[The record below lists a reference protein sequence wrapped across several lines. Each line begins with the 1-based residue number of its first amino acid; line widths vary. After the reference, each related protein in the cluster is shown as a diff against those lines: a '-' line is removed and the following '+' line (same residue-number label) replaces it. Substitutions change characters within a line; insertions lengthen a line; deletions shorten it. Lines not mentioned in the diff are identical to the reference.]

1 LFAESETLRDIQTAL
16 SYMNNEQARLFE
28 LLVAHQ
34 DLPAAA
40 KASGMSSATFY
51 RRVADLQ
58 MHLRM
63 FGIRPA
69 A

>member
-1 LFAESETLRDIQTAL
+1 MKVRLPC
-16 SYMNNEQARLFE
+16 MNDEQADLFQ
-28 LLVAHQ
+28 LLSAHQ
-34 DLPAAA
+34 DLPSAA
-40 KASGMSSATFY
+40 KSSGMASATFY